1 MSAGLCDD
9 RSGVAPGPPATM
21 ERVTHFY
28 RPAQGHGLPHDP
40 FNAIVGPR
48 PIGWISSLGADGSR
62 NLAPY
67 SFFNAFNYTPP
78 LVGFSSVGHKDSVTN
93 LEATGEF
100 VWNLVTRDLAEAMN
114 ETSTMDAVDEW
125 ERSGLEPT
133 ESTVVRPPRVAA
145 SPVSFECVV
154 TQIVRLQ
161 DKDGGEV
168 DAWMTFGEVVGVHID
183 EAFLVDGVYDTALAR
198 PVMRGGGPSA
208 YFEVGERFDLRR
220 PS

>member
-1 MSAGLCDD
+1 
-9 RSGVAPGPPATM
+9 M

-28 RPAQGHGLPHDP
+28 RPSEGHRLPHDP

-48 PIGWISSLGADGSR
+48 PIGWISSLGGDGSR

-78 LVGFSSVGHKDSVTN
+78 IVGFSSVGHKDTVTN

-114 ETSTMDAVDEW
+114 QTATAESVDEW
-125 ERSGLEPT
+125 DRSGLEPAD
-133 ESTVVRPPRVAA
+133 STVVKPQRVAA
-145 SPVSFECVV
+145 SPVSFECIV
-154 TQIVRLQ
+154 TQTLRLKGQ
-161 DKDGGEV
+161 DGGEV

-183 EAFLVDGVYDTALAR
+183 EQFLIDGIYDTAAPR

-208 YFEVGERFDLRR
+208 YYEVGERFDLGR
-220 PS
+220 PR